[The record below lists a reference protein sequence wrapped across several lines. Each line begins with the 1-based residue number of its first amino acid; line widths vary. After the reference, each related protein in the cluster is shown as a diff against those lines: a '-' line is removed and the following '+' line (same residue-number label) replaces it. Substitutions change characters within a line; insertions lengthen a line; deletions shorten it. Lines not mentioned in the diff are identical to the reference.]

1 MSETS
6 IQDRTAYGARLSGA
20 LWASLRH
27 HRLLLALGLGY
38 SLLAHGLLG
47 LGGYPHE
54 LALGVYILGALLPP
68 AAAAVCVLLGH
79 LLQHVFHV
87 RPFRPRG
94 LLATIREDEKFG
106 LERVA
111 MAMVPLLLVPLFS
124 SAFTSVKNAIPLIQP
139 FAYDQAFM
147 ELDRALHF
155 GRHPWELLQP
165 VLGHALAT
173 SIVSY
178 LYNLWLPLMYLIL
191 CWQVFSLRDLRLRQ
205 QYLVS
210 FILAWALLG
219 NGLALLLSSAGP
231 CFYGPVVGGPD
242 PYAPLM
248 DYLRTADAGF
258 TNWSLEAQRYLWE
271 NYQSTG
277 IAVGGGISAMPSLHV
292 AIATLQALLGWR
304 ISRRLGWLLT
314 AYALVILLGSVHLGW
329 HYAVD
334 GYLSIALMLVIW
346 KLAGRWRGP
355 DEPRHALAGAA
366 YSAVRGLR

>member
-1 MSETS
+1 LSETS
-6 IQDRTAYGARLSGA
+6 VQGRTTFGARLLQAVGT
-20 LWASLRH
+20 SLAQ
-27 HRLLLALGLGY
+27 HRVLLAVGLGY
-38 SLLAHGLLG
+38 SLLAFVMLG

-54 LALGVYILGALLPP
+54 LALGAYVLGALLPP
-68 AAAAVCVLLGH
+68 VAAALCVLLGH
-79 LLQHVFHV
+79 LLQHAFHV
-87 RPFRPRG
+87 RPFRLGG
-94 LLATIREDEKFG
+94 LLNAIREDEKFG

-111 MAMVPLLLVPLFS
+111 MALVPLLLVPLFS

-165 VLGHALAT
+165 LLGQPLVT
-173 SIVSY
+173 SVVSY

-205 QYLVS
+205 QYLIS
-210 FILAWALLG
+210 FLLGWALLG

-242 PYAPLM
+242 PYEPLM
-248 DYLRTADAGF
+248 DYLHAADASF

-271 NYQSTG
+271 NYESTG
-277 IAVGGGISAMPSLHV
+277 VAAGGGISAMPSLHV

-314 AYALVILLGSVHLGW
+314 GYAFVILLGSVHLGW
-329 HYAVD
+329 HYAID

-346 KLAGRWRGP
+346 KLVGLGTGRSDGKER
-355 DEPRHALAGAA
+355 RRA
-366 YSAVRGLR
+366 

>member
-6 IQDRTAYGARLSGA
+6 VQDRTAYGARLSGA
-20 LWASLRH
+20 LRASLRH
-27 HRLLLALGLGY
+27 HRVLLALGLGY
-38 SLLAHGLLG
+38 GLFAHGLLR

-54 LALGVYILGALLPP
+54 LALGVYVLGALLPA

-87 RPFRPRG
+87 RPFRPGGLWAAIRG
-94 LLATIREDEKFG
+94 DGKFG
-106 LERVA
+106 LERVM
-111 MAMVPLLLVPLFS
+111 MALLPLLLVPLFS

-147 ELDRALHF
+147 ALDRALHF
-155 GRHPWELLQP
+155 GWHPWELLQP
-165 VLGHALAT
+165 VLGFAPVT
-173 SIVSY
+173 SVVSY

-191 CWQVFSLRDLRLRQ
+191 CWQIFSLRDLRLRQ
-205 QYLVS
+205 QYLLS
-210 FILAWALLG
+210 FLLAWALLG

-248 DYLRTADAGF
+248 DYLRTADASF
-258 TNWSLEAQRYLWE
+258 TNWSLEAQSYLWE

-277 IAVGGGISAMPSLHV
+277 IAVGGGISAMPSLHL

-314 AYALVILLGSVHLGW
+314 GYAVVILLGSVHLGW

-346 KLAGRWRGP
+346 KLVGLGIGRSP
-355 DEPRHALAGAA
+355 GAA
-366 YSAVRGLR
+366 RHT